1 MRKIRTWLVGLTV
14 GFVVALALAVLLVF
28 IAGRFDWSIPFLQ
41 TETVDRSQ
49 PVLLRSVQDVGQ
61 FHAAIGN
68 FEVVVDHGENVRW
81 VPGFIAGKRSLF
93 VAGGT
98 VNAYVDLS
106 TLGEGDLTLSEDET
120 SVEVVLPAAQLDR
133 PNLDNDRTYL
143 FSQDRGIINRLG
155 DAISP
160 QSQQELYR
168 LATEKM
174 GEAAEESELAERAE
188 ENTRAMLVGMFQA
201 LEIDATVTF
210 ADP

>member
-1 MRKIRTWLVGLTV
+1 MRRLATGLGAIVGML
-14 GFVVALALAVLLVF
+14 VVALVLALALVF
-28 IAGRFDWSIPFLQ
+28 AAGRLDWSIPFLQ

-49 PVLLRSVQDVGQ
+49 PVLLQSVQDVGQ

-68 FEVVVDHGENVRW
+68 FEVVVDHGEDVRW
-81 VPGFIAGKRSLF
+81 MPGFIAGKRSLF

-106 TLGEGDLTLSEDET
+106 TLGAGDLTLSDDET
-120 SVEVVLPAAQLDR
+120 SVEIVLPAAVLDR
-133 PNLDNDRTYL
+133 PNLDQDRTYL

-160 QSQQELYR
+160 QSQQELYQ

-174 GEAAEESELAERAE
+174 AAAAEESELRERAE
-188 ENTRAMLVGMFQA
+188 ENTRAMLVGMFQGMNM
-201 LEIDATVTF
+201 DATVTF
-210 ADP
+210 ADE